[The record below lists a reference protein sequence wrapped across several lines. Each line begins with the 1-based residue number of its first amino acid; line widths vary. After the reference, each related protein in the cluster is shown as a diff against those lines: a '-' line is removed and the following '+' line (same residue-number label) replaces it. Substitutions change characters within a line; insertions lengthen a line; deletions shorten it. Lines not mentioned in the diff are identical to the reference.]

1 MSVGDNVAYWIES
14 GIGVK
19 FQSRHVEQGKVIALD
34 GDHLQIQPGSSGRCK
49 AVRIPLHNVRLHS
62 IDTSPSKGRASRSSS
77 KRMKNT
83 SGGSSTA
90 GIPPLLSSQSPPQSP
105 TTYQSP
111 SQSPTPLSPT
121 PSPQSYYSYE
131 SCTVDSIDTAS
142 NNLNSVISLHTFL
155 SANSDDINLDI
166 VNSMDIL
173 DALGIKSFTLWRE
186 TICTCASCTEM
197 LARCVMCKT
206 LNDKNHFNQ
215 ESAFRNIFLSLKFKD
230 HIVALKSAKID
241 VSVHSTNTNMF
252 RQRQLAIQNLRRAH
266 LRIRC

>member
-34 GDHLQIQPGSSGRCK
+34 GDHLQIQPSSSGRCK

-62 IDTSPSKGRASRSSS
+62 IDTSPSKGRATRSSS

-90 GIPPLLSSQSPPQSP
+90 GIPPLLSSQSP
-105 TTYQSP
+105 
-111 SQSPTPLSPT
+111 SQSQTLSPT

-173 DALGIKSFTLWRE
+173 DALGIKSFTLWR
-186 TICTCASCTEM
+186 
-197 LARCVMCKT
+197 V
-206 LNDKNHFNQ
+206 D
-215 ESAFRNIFLSLKFKD
+215 
-230 HIVALKSAKID
+230 
-241 VSVHSTNTNMF
+241 
-252 RQRQLAIQNLRRAH
+252 
-266 LRIRC
+266 